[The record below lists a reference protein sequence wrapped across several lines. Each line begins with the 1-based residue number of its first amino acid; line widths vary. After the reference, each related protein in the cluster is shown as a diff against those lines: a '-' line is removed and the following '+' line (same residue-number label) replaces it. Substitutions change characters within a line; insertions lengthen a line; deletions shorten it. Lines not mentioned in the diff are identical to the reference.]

1 LADFIQSAGISKE
14 LDEFDS
20 PNAAVAVARQMLEE
34 NQHSAVGKNSRV
46 TFIVTKST
54 KGAKR
59 CEQVTLPSRCESRK
73 VPLDAAFYT
82 EAVVKK
88 VAPMLSV
95 LFAACERKARLA
107 KDVYGNV
114 VEVAPERAADRDKML
129 GQGTAEAR
137 IATAFRSNSLISHA
151 QEARHLLAPRQEA
164 ATAKKRA
171 AASKAPATDAKQRKL
186 CFTVT

>member
-1 LADFIQSAGISKE
+1 MVAFAEQ
-14 LDEFDS
+14 
-20 PNAAVAVARQMLEE
+20 AA
-34 NQHSAVGKNSRV
+34 
-46 TFIVTKST
+46 
-54 KGAKR
+54 
-59 CEQVTLPSRCESRK
+59 P
-73 VPLDAAFYT
+73 
-82 EAVVKK
+82 KK

-129 GQGTAEAR
+129 GQGTAEVR
-137 IATAFRSNSLISHA
+137 IVTAFRSNSLISHA
-151 QEARHLLAPRQEA
+151 QEAWHLLAPPQA

-186 CFTVT
+186 CFTVSNH